1 MNSIQKQEKPRWVQL
16 SAAIIGNAL
25 EWYDFGVFAFLA
37 VIISQVFFPTAGEYT
52 GLLLTLATFGVGF
65 LMRPLGGI
73 AIGLYADRRGR
84 KAALQLIIALMT
96 VSLLLMVFTPSYNT
110 IGIAAPLLIV
120 FARLLQ
126 GLATG
131 GEFASATA
139 YLVEAAPEGK
149 KGIYGAWQ
157 MFGQGLANLCGALT
171 GFLLTSIF
179 TQQEL
184 LDGMWR
190 IPFVIGLL
198 IAPLGWWIRRHLEEP
213 EESLQAMA
221 LGEKTRLRTI
231 FARHPRAILAT
242 LALTTCATTAAY
254 IFIIYMPTFVVR
266 QFHIP
271 LHDAFMAQAIGLLA
285 FIVAVPVMGALSDR
299 YGRKPVMLAF
309 LAPYALL
316 IYPLFSWVQ
325 ATPTLSTLLVV
336 YVTLSVFLGG
346 FFGPFSTALGEQFP
360 TAVRSSGL
368 AICYNI
374 AVMVFGGFAQFT
386 VTWLIEST
394 GVTLAPVF
402 YTLAGS
408 VLGLIGCLLLIAP
421 TQIRSGRTPLK
432 TRTLTEARSV

>member
-198 IAPLGWWIRRHLEEP
+198 IAPLG
-213 EESLQAMA
+213 
-221 LGEKTRLRTI
+221 
-231 FARHPRAILAT
+231 
-242 LALTTCATTAAY
+242 
-254 IFIIYMPTFVVR
+254 
-266 QFHIP
+266 
-271 LHDAFMAQAIGLLA
+271 
-285 FIVAVPVMGALSDR
+285 
-299 YGRKPVMLAF
+299 
-309 LAPYALL
+309 
-316 IYPLFSWVQ
+316 
-325 ATPTLSTLLVV
+325 
-336 YVTLSVFLGG
+336 
-346 FFGPFSTALGEQFP
+346 
-360 TAVRSSGL
+360 
-368 AICYNI
+368 
-374 AVMVFGGFAQFT
+374 
-386 VTWLIEST
+386 
-394 GVTLAPVF
+394 
-402 YTLAGS
+402 
-408 VLGLIGCLLLIAP
+408 
-421 TQIRSGRTPLK
+421 
-432 TRTLTEARSV
+432 